1 MNVYCISQKF
11 GDKVVAG
18 KLFEASSDG
27 DAVRSI
33 SISFRAVD
41 SSLRDIMRSASLV
54 RLGTFDE
61 EKLKLVAE
69 RKPVLVRQDLS
80 VLCSFKDSK
89 SEPEEV
95 KSDGC

>member
-11 GDKVVAG
+11 GDKIVAG

-41 SSLRDIMRSASLV
+41 PSLRDIMRSASLV
-54 RLGTFDE
+54 RVGSFNE
-61 EKLKLVAE
+61 ESLKLVAE

-80 VLCSFKDSK
+80 VLCSFKDER
-89 SEPEEV
+89 SEPAEV

>member
-11 GDKVVAG
+11 GDKIVAG

-33 SISFRAVD
+33 SISFRSVD
-41 SSLRDIMRSASLV
+41 PSLRDIMRSASLV
-54 RLGTFDE
+54 RVGSFDE
-61 EKLKLVAE
+61 ETLKLVPE
-69 RKPVLVRQDLS
+69 RKPVCVRQDLS
-80 VLCSFKDSK
+80 VLCSFKDATPV
-89 SEPEEV
+89 PEEV